1 MNEEILTERQKY
13 IKKLET
19 ELNKAS
25 RSRQFVNSEEGKYVI
40 EYLTELVSNAT
51 NKLIN
56 TRLSNEDYIET
67 RAEINVLRRLKQVLE
82 TQANEQVIAEL
93 SAKLSEAT
101 SEP

>member
-40 EYLTELVSNAT
+40 EYLAELVSNAT

>member
-40 EYLTELVSNAT
+40 EYIAELVSNAT